1 MRILRKLTSSFDWVA
16 GWVVLATMVL
26 VTGNVILRP
35 FNHPITGTYEWTG
48 FLTALSISL
57 ALAHCA
63 IQGGHTIINMV
74 VDRFPCR
81 VQQAVRM
88 IVRILTGLF
97 LTLCA
102 WQVAVYA
109 NNTWKS
115 GEVAPTTKVPF
126 WPIMFIVAASILL
139 YAVVEFSKVARFV
152 SGWFEPRAAMNYAPG
167 PGSDSELDGGW
178 EDESQ

>member
-1 MRILRKLTSSFDWVA
+1 
-16 GWVVLATMVL
+16 
-26 VTGNVILRP
+26 
-35 FNHPITGTYEWTG
+35 
-48 FLTALSISL
+48 
-57 ALAHCA
+57 
-63 IQGGHTIINMV
+63 MV
-74 VDRFPCR
+74 V
-81 VQQAVRM
+81 RM
-88 IVRILTGLF
+88 LTGLF